1 MYVTFMTHCQHGM
14 CIFGLSYRQTLAGSP
29 FLLHAGSIPPG
40 IIMLVALEK
49 LDVSANRLTGEF

>member
-1 MYVTFMTHCQHGM
+1 M
-14 CIFGLSYRQTLAGSP
+14 
-29 FLLHAGSIPPG
+29 LHAGSIPPG